1 MSPELIGALVV
12 AVTGLIGGITGV
24 LSKRS
29 DDQRR
34 ELDQLRKDF
43 KSVRQQL
50 RYADQWIFRLTRA
63 LDQNGI
69 TTPNPPQ
76 GLEMAESEEGDGNA

>member
-12 AVTGLIGGITGV
+12 AVTGLIGGITGI

-29 DDQRR
+29 EDQRK
-34 ELDQLRKDF
+34 ELEQMRKDYWY
-43 KSVRQQL
+43 VRQQL

-69 TTPNPPQ
+69 MAPDPPR
-76 GLEMAESEEGDGNA
+76 GLEMSHEEEGSRQ